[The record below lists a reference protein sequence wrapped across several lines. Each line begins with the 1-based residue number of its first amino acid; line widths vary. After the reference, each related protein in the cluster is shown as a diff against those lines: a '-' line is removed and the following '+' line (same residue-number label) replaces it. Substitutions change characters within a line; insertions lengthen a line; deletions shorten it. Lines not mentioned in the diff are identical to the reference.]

1 VRFRYQLGKEGRK
14 MFVATDTG
22 LTLLAVGMLFVVLT
36 AGNGAADPGSQ
47 AIVLLQK
54 GNTAERREAVA
65 LLIRYGDKRAVQPL
79 VHALRDADALV
90 RHGAE
95 EALWRIWHRSGDP
108 EVDTRLRE
116 GILAMQR
123 GSLQEAVEIFTDVI
137 KMAPDFAEGYN
148 KRATTYYLM
157 QEYEKSLQDCA
168 KTLERNPV
176 HFGALS
182 GTGLNYMGLRN
193 PVKALEYFQR
203 AIEVNPNMVQIR
215 EYIEEIKRFLRD
227 QTL

>member
-1 VRFRYQLGKEGRK
+1 
-14 MFVATDTG
+14 MFIATNTG
-22 LTLLAVGMLFVVLT
+22 LTLLAVGVLLVVLT
-36 AGNGAADPGSQ
+36 AGNGASEPASQ

-54 GNTAERREAVA
+54 GNTAERREATA
-65 LLIRYGDKRAVQPL
+65 LLIRYGDERAIQPL

-95 EALWRIWHRSGDP
+95 QALWSIWQRSGDP
-108 EVDTRLRE
+108 DVDTRLHE

-123 GSLQEAVEIFTDVI
+123 GALQEAVEIFTDVI

-148 KRATTYYLM
+148 KRATAYYLLH
-157 QEYEKSLQDCA
+157 EYEKSLRDCA
-168 KTLERNPV
+168 ATIERNPV

-203 AIEVNPNMVQIR
+203 AVEVNPNLIQIR